1 LFPSLNR
8 NSRKSFG
15 RGERMMKKTLV
26 YFFLLVI
33 FLVIDSQEVS
43 AVSTV
48 KYIPVA
54 INDQIIHFPDA
65 IPVVQDQTTYVP
77 VRFFSDFIP
86 ATLSVIKPGVISL
99 KSKGKSLILYTS
111 QNEIHFSNGKKIKIK
126 LFVQDGRTYA
136 PIRSLSEYFGFQV
149 HYLSEGPI
157 VRLVNTETI
166 TERQLFLEMNESKII
181 SFYQKANQDQRPKV
195 YLTFDDGP
203 NPGIKDILDILKNKK
218 AKATFFM
225 IEPQMRSYPNDVRRL
240 VAEGHYPA
248 LHSVSHNKQQLYG
261 GKPYAVATEML
272 KTRKTLYDL
281 TGVKSMLTRVPYG
294 SKPYMVKSFR
304 DELARY
310 QFKMWDWD
318 IDTLDWEN
326 QSNPQ
331 QIYANMKA
339 GFQQER
345 NGNKSIVI
353 LFHINKGTVE
363 ALPEIIDYI
372 YAQGFQCAAYNP
384 SEHFVV
390 NFWDD
395 ARL

>member
-1 LFPSLNR
+1 
-8 NSRKSFG
+8 
-15 RGERMMKKTLV
+15 MKKALV
-26 YFFLLVI
+26 YFFLLVL
-33 FLVIDSQEVS
+33 FFVIDSQEVR
-43 AVSTV
+43 AGSTV

-65 IPVVQDQTTYVP
+65 IPVVQNQTTYVP

-86 ATLSVIKPGVISL
+86 ATVSVIKPGVISL
-99 KSKGKSLILYTS
+99 KSKEKSLILYTS

-149 HYLSEGPI
+149 QYLSEGPI
-157 VRLVNTETI
+157 VRLMNTETI
-166 TERQLFLEMNESKII
+166 TERQLFLELNESKII
-181 SFYQKANQDQRPKV
+181 AFYKKANQDQRPKV

-203 NPGIKDILDILKNKK
+203 NPGVKDILDILKSKK

-281 TGVKSMLTRVPYG
+281 TGIKSMLARVPYG

-310 QFKMWDWD
+310 QFKMWDWN

-331 QIYANMKA
+331 QIYANLKA
-339 GFQQER
+339 GFQRER
-345 NGNKSIVI
+345 NGNKPVVI

-372 YAQGFQCAAYNP
+372 YAQGFQCVAYDP
-384 SEHFVV
+384 AEHFVV

-395 ARL
+395 GRL